1 MKKKTPKTK
10 QTRSGWQGIALADL
24 KNFES
29 LCTSGYVR
37 LSDNPEVQ
45 AGAGIIAELIGS
57 MTIYLMNNSD
67 NGDVRIKNELSRKID
82 INPYKYGT
90 RKTWM
95 ETIIMNLLIHG
106 SGNSIVIPQTAN
118 GLLDDLTPADP
129 AKVLFFPE
137 GNGYYITYRNARY
150 EPDEILHFVLNPDPQ
165 YPWKGGGIKTQLMPL
180 ANNLKQAAATEKGF
194 LESKWKP
201 SLIVKVD
208 ALTEEFSS
216 KAGRKKL
223 MEDYLETNEA
233 GEPWFI
239 PADQFSVEQV
249 RPLSLADLAIKDT
262 IELDKKTV
270 ASLLGVPPFV
280 LGVGSFNDKEW
291 NNFIRT
297 KIGAIVTGIAQ
308 EMTKKLII
316 NPSWHWTFNVASLYS
331 YDIKTTADV
340 YSNLYT
346 RGIVTGNEVRDRLSM
361 SPKEGLDSLVILENY
376 IPIDSIGDQKKLI
389 QQEGENE

>member
-1 MKKKTPKTK
+1 MKRKTPKTK

-24 KNFES
+24 KNFDS

-57 MTIYLMNNSD
+57 MTIYLMGNTD
-67 NGDVRIKNELSRKID
+67 NGDIRIKNELSRKVD

-106 SGNSIVIPQTAN
+106 SGNSVVIPQTVN
-118 GLLDDLTPADP
+118 GLLDDLPPADP
-129 AKVLFFPE
+129 EQVQFFPD
-137 GNGYYITYRNARY
+137 GNGYYITYRGKRY
-150 EPDEILHFVLNPDPQ
+150 DPEEILHFILNPDPHF
-165 YPWKGGGIKTQLMPL
+165 PWRGNGIKTQLLPL

-201 SLIVKVD
+201 SIIIKVD
-208 ALTEEFSS
+208 SLTEEFSS
-216 KAGRKKL
+216 KTGRKKL
-223 MEDYLETNEA
+223 MEEYIETNEA
-233 GEPWFI
+233 GEPWLI
-239 PADQFSVEQV
+239 PAEQFSVEQV

-270 ASLLGVPPFV
+270 ASILGVPAFV
-280 LGVGSFNDKEW
+280 LGVGTFSEKEW

-297 KIGAIVTGIAQ
+297 KIGGLVTGIAQ

-316 NPSWHWTFNVASLYS
+316 SPNWYWMFNVASLYA
-331 YDIKTTADV
+331 YDIQTTANV
-340 YSNLYT
+340 FSNLYT

-361 SPKEGLDSLVILENY
+361 SPKEGLDELVILENY
-376 IPIDSIGDQKKLI
+376 IPAGMIGDQKKLI
-389 QQEGENE
+389 QEGEDE

>member
-57 MTIYLMNNSD
+57 MTIYLMNNTD
-67 NGDVRIKNELSRKID
+67 NGDIRIKNELSRKVD

-95 ETIIMNLLIHG
+95 EAIIMNLLIHG
-106 SGNSIVIPQTAN
+106 SGNSIVIPQTVN
-118 GLLDDLTPADP
+118 GLLDDLPPADP
-129 AKVLFFPE
+129 AAVQFFPE
-137 GNGYYITYRNARY
+137 GNGYYIKYRNVRY
-150 EPDEILHFVLNPDPQ
+150 DPEEILHFVLNPDPHR
-165 YPWKGGGIKTQLMPL
+165 PWMGTGIKTQLIPV

-201 SLIVKVD
+201 SIIVKVD
-208 ALTEEFSS
+208 ALTEEFGS
-216 KAGRKKL
+216 KTGRRKL

-239 PADQFSVEQV
+239 PAEQFSVEQV

-270 ASLLGVPPFV
+270 ASILGVPAFV
-280 LGVGSFNDKEW
+280 LGVGAFNEKEW
-291 NNFIRT
+291 NNFVRT
-297 KIGAIVTGIAQ
+297 KIGGMVTGMAQ
-308 EMTKKLII
+308 EMTKKLILSP
-316 NPSWHWTFNVASLYS
+316 NWYWTFNVASLYA
-331 YDIKTTADV
+331 YDIQTTANV
-340 YSNLYT
+340 FSNLYT

-361 SPKEGLDSLVILENY
+361 SPKEGLDELVILENY
-376 IPIDSIGDQKKLI
+376 IPAGMIGDQKKLI
-389 QQEGENE
+389 QEGEND